1 VEPTNSNRSG
11 QPSAYSQS
19 DRLDD
24 APREGFE
31 SIFEMFG
38 QGAPCPRVAPSGVG
52 QARTKQSEH
61 HQSRMQF
68 EQDVSRILTAIL
80 DEAEARDTWHD
91 EPLDLR
97 LMLAAER
104 LRQLGGAGA
113 RVSVILT
120 MVDRERFD
128 ELEFAGQTKTEC
140 EHHGVRVKALFSPLW
155 RLLVL
160 HATEP
165 PNF

>member
-1 VEPTNSNRSG
+1 VDPINANRPG
-11 QPSAYSQS
+11 QPSAYSQATLGQGKP
-19 DRLDD
+19 LDD
-24 APREGFE
+24 FDALFRRFSTPAPR
-31 SIFEMFG
+31 
-38 QGAPCPRVAPSGVG
+38 PRVAPESPGE
-52 QARTKQSEH
+52 ARTKQTE
-61 HQSRMQF
+61 R
-68 EQDVSRILTAIL
+68 ELACWVTKLL
-80 DEAEARDTWHD
+80 DEAESADTHRND
-91 EPLDLR
+91 PLDLR
-97 LMLAAER
+97 LMVAAER
-104 LRQLGGAGA
+104 LRQLGGPGA

-128 ELEFAGQTKTEC
+128 ELEFVGQTKTEC